1 VLDYDGFEID
11 LVSTIKM
18 NNKPTMHP
26 HIQTLLEIIKQTVD
40 QEIVSVILFGSAA
53 TGHFKKGSDIDILII
68 VKEYNEPK
76 CREYWKQIKKEGY
89 QMLGI
94 PIDSIFAEETALD
107 DITSSFYLDVI
118 ADGKVIYGKD
128 VLDRNIF
135 KRHDIS
141 PITTGGVRIGWRI
154 SA

>member
-1 VLDYDGFEID
+1 
-11 LVSTIKM
+11 
-18 NNKPTMHP
+18 MHP
-26 HIQTLLEIIKQTVD
+26 HIQTLIEIIKQTVD
-40 QEIVSVILFGSAA
+40 PEIVSVILFGSAA
-53 TGHFKKGSDIDILII
+53 TGHFKKGNDIDILII
-68 VKEYNEPK
+68 VKEYNEPE

-94 PIDSIFAEETALD
+94 PIDSIFAEEKALND
-107 DITSSFYLDVI
+107 VTSSFYLDVI

-154 SA
+154 SEPTS

>member
-1 VLDYDGFEID
+1 MKL
-11 LVSTIKM
+11 SHTTS
-18 NNKPTMHP
+18 KPMYT
-26 HIQTLLEIIKQTVD
+26 HIQTLIEIIKQTVG
-40 QEIVSVILFGSAA
+40 QEIVSAILFGGAA

-68 VKEYNEPK
+68 VKEYNEPE
-76 CREYWKQIKKEGY
+76 CREYWKQIKKSSY
-89 QMLGI
+89 RAIGI
-94 PIDSIFAEETALD
+94 PVDPIFAEENALN

-135 KRHDIS
+135 KRHNIS

>member
-1 VLDYDGFEID
+1 
-11 LVSTIKM
+11 
-18 NNKPTMHP
+18 MHP
-26 HIQTLLEIIKQTVD
+26 HIRTLIEIIKQTMD
-40 QEIVSVILFGSAA
+40 QEIVSIILFGSAA
-53 TGHFKKGSDIDILII
+53 TGHFKKENDIDILII
-68 VKEYNEPK
+68 VKEYNEPVCK
-76 CREYWKQIKKEGY
+76 EYWKHIKKSSY
-89 QMLGI
+89 RAIGI
-94 PIDSIFAEETALD
+94 PVDPIFAEEKALD

-135 KRHDIS
+135 KRHNIS

>member
-1 VLDYDGFEID
+1 
-11 LVSTIKM
+11 
-18 NNKPTMHP
+18 MHP
-26 HIQTLLEIIKQTVD
+26 HIQTLIEIIKQTVD

-53 TGHFKKGSDIDILII
+53 TGHFKKESDIDILII

-89 QMLGI
+89 QMLRI
-94 PIDSIFAEETALD
+94 PIDSIFAEEKALD

-135 KRHDIS
+135 KRHNIS

-154 SA
+154 SDVVKHQPLEKSIDLLKNQ

>member
-1 VLDYDGFEID
+1 
-11 LVSTIKM
+11 
-18 NNKPTMHP
+18 MHP
-26 HIQTLLEIIKQTVD
+26 HIRTLLEIIKQTVD
-40 QEIVSVILFGSAA
+40 QEIVSIILFGSAA

-68 VKEYNEPK
+68 VKEYNESV

-94 PIDSIFAEETALD
+94 PIDPIFAEEKALD
-107 DITSSFYLDVI
+107 DVTSSFYLDI
-118 ADGKVIYGKD
+118 ISDGKVIYGKD

-135 KRHDIS
+135 KRHNIL

>member
-1 VLDYDGFEID
+1 
-11 LVSTIKM
+11 
-18 NNKPTMHP
+18 MHP
-26 HIQTLLEIIKQTVD
+26 HIRTLLEIIKQTVD
-40 QEIVSVILFGSAA
+40 QEMVSAILFGSAA
-53 TGHFKKGSDIDILII
+53 TGHLKKESDIDILII

-94 PIDSIFAEETALD
+94 LIDSIFAEENALD

-118 ADGKVIYGKD
+118 ADGKVIYEKD
-128 VLDRNIF
+128 VLNRNIF
-135 KRHDIS
+135 KRHNIV

>member
-1 VLDYDGFEID
+1 
-11 LVSTIKM
+11 
-18 NNKPTMHP
+18 MHP
-26 HIQTLLEIIKQTVD
+26 HIQTLLKIIKQTVD
-40 QEIVSVILFGSAA
+40 QEIVSIILFGSAA

-68 VKEYNEPK
+68 VKEYNEPICK
-76 CREYWKQIKKEGY
+76 EYWKQIKKEGY

-94 PIDSIFAEETALD
+94 PIDPIFAEENALND
-107 DITSSFYLDVI
+107 ATSSFYLDVI

-135 KRHDIS
+135 KRHNIS